1 MSETTVPSPPSLS
14 SFWRDLPREGRLMLS
29 VVVVPAGAG
38 DDEAVLSEQS
48 AR

>member
-38 DDEAVLSEQS
+38 DEAVLSEQS

>member
-38 DDEAVLSEQS
+38 EEDVLSEQS